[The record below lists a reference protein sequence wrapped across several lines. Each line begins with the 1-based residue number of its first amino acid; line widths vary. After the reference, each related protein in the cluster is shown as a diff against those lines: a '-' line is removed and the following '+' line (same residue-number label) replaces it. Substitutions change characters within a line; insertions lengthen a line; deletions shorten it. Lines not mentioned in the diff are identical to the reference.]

1 MFYAA
6 HLDEVALVVEGFDRD
21 EAKCSREVQELLQKP
36 SLKGDLAF
44 IQSHLG
50 FLPAAIEQLEEAG
63 LPLNCSL
70 EIVSN
75 AEIRINSIPGPRG
88 DTFKTKLAQVL
99 KKNVG
104 LQVLKKAN
112 SVLQGETGAEIP

>member
-1 MFYAA
+1 M
-6 HLDEVALVVEGFDRD
+6 
-21 EAKCSREVQELLQKP
+21 QKP

-112 SVLQGETGAEIP
+112 SVQ